1 MVREAPLEEATAAA
15 SGWCAA
21 GRISHM
27 IFVKIVIISPT
38 LCTSLEDG
46 NEAVGIDSTT
56 VWCPWWR
63 GVGWHAGTV
72 ADYGFPFSVIIE
84 KNVVVII
91 NIRKIVPGFG
101 IVFVV
106 ID

>member
-21 GRISHM
+21 GRISHI

-46 NEAVGIDSTT
+46 NEAVGVDSTT
-56 VWCPWWR
+56 VRCAWWG

-72 ADYGFPFSVIIE
+72 AVCGFPFSVIIE

-91 NIRKIVPGFG
+91 NICKLARGFD